1 MEKLN
6 QKIWLRTIKNRFWE
20 KPNSIEEEIELRAIT
35 TKKDKLYRKIRNRNK
50 RDKKNENR
58 NSRIWKL

>member
-6 QKIWLRTIKNRFWE
+6 QKIWLRTIKNRFSE
-20 KPNSIEEEIELRAIT
+20 KPNSIEEEIKLREIT

-58 NSRIWKL
+58 NSRI

>member
-20 KPNSIEEEIELRAIT
+20 KPNSIEEEIELREIT

-50 RDKKNENR
+50 RDKKK
-58 NSRIWKL
+58 WK